1 MNGVSPATHII
12 WYYIILYYI
21 ILYYILY
28 YMMLYFM
35 IWYYILLY
43 DMILYLYLYYI
54 YIICMLHLYL
64 CIILVCLCVCHK
76 GCCRD
81 SSGPWM
87 LQTETN
93 QKTKWQ
99 SAQNPLCNPGASA
112 DFTSILMATD
122 TLVGKC
128 TPPHTVLVSW
138 SVTSGEKIIQ
148 KSSDGTPNGTPNGC
162 SKECPR
168 VTSKHIKTVGSKI
181 SRLRIFPVSTVPGC
195 DESYE

>member
-1 MNGVSPATHII
+1 MQSKLRNKATRQCIRIHLHIL
-12 WYYIILYYI
+12 WWMACHQPLILYDIISYCI

-99 SAQNPLCNPGASA
+99 SAQNPLCNPGALCRFHF
-112 DFTSILMATD
+112 DFDGDRHFGWQMHP
-122 TLVGKC
+122 
-128 TPPHTVLVSW
+128 TPYGAGVLICDKWRKNHPKIVRWNSKWNSKWLFQRVSK
-138 SVTSGEKIIQ
+138 G
-148 KSSDGTPNGTPNGC
+148 D
-162 SKECPR
+162 
-168 VTSKHIKTVGSKI
+168 IKTYQNC
-181 SRLRIFPVSTVPGC
+181 RI
-195 DESYE
+195 